1 MVALLIKIRESIE
14 KYAISVITG
23 ERDDFSARCFLKVL
37 SFLSRIFGFV
47 VQIRLFLYRHR
58 IFRRKTLG
66 CMAISIGNLTVGGT
80 GKTPIVE
87 MFAKSLEGEG
97 RKVAILSRGYRSAS
111 KSVIVRFADF
121 IFKNKM
127 KYEPKIVS
135 DGRTILLDSI
145 HAGDEPYMLAKNVK
159 NAIVL
164 VDKNR
169 VKAGAFAIER
179 YGVDT
184 LLLDDG
190 FQYLP
195 LDRRY
200 DVVLIDATSP
210 FGNEKMLPRGELRE
224 TVNNLK
230 RANIVFITKA
240 GGKDISILKSKIKTI
255 NPKAEIIICVH
266 KPLYFE
272 EVYSGNKKDISFIDL
287 KKIST
292 LSAIAKP
299 RGFEFA
305 LEEIGAQIVSSHRFM
320 DHHRFTQQEIID
332 VINDAIGKDA
342 EAIVTTEKDSVR
354 FPYVSGID
362 MPVYFLR
369 VRIEIIEGA
378 KDFNDCVS
386 RICFS

>member
-1 MVALLIKIRESIE
+1 MLALLIKVRESIE
-14 KYAISVITG
+14 RYVISVITR
-23 ERDDFSARCFLKVL
+23 EREDLSARCFLNVL
-37 SFLSRIFGFV
+37 SFLSRIFSFI
-47 VQIRLFLYRHR
+47 VQIRLFLYKHR
-58 IFRRKTLG
+58 ILRRKTLG
-66 CMAISIGNLTVGGT
+66 CMTISIGNLTVGGT

-87 MFAKSLEGEG
+87 MFARSLEAEG

-111 KSVIVRFADF
+111 KSVIVRFMDF

-135 DGRTILLDSI
+135 DGRSILLDSL

-169 VKAGAFAIER
+169 VKSGAFAIEK
-179 YGVDT
+179 YSVDT

-240 GGKDISILKSKIKTI
+240 GGKDISILKSKIRTI

-272 EVYSGNKKDISFIDL
+272 EVYSGNKKDIGFIDS
-287 KKIST
+287 KRIVT

-299 RGFEFA
+299 KGFEIA
-305 LEEIGAQIVSSHRFM
+305 LEEIGAQVILSHRFM
-320 DHHRFTQQEIID
+320 DHHRFSQQEIIN
-332 VINDAIGKDA
+332 VINDAINNDA
-342 EAIVTTEKDSVR
+342 EAVVTTEKDSVR
-354 FPYVSGID
+354 FPYVSGVEI
-362 MPVYFLR
+362 PIYFLR
-369 VRIEIIEGA
+369 VKIEIMEGA
-378 KDFNDCVS
+378 KDFHDCVS

>member
-14 KYAISVITG
+14 RYVISVITR
-23 ERDDFSARCFLKVL
+23 ERDDISARCFLNVL
-37 SFLSRIFGFV
+37 SFLSRIFSFI
-47 VQIRLFLYRHR
+47 VQIRLFLYKHR
-58 IFRRKTLG
+58 ILRRKTLG
-66 CMAISIGNLTVGGT
+66 CMTISIGNLTVGGT

-87 MFAKSLEGEG
+87 MFARSLEAEG

-111 KSVIVRFADF
+111 KSVIVRLMDF

-135 DGRTILLDSI
+135 DGRSILLDSM

-159 NAIVL
+159 SAIVL

-169 VKAGAFAIER
+169 VKSGAFAIEK
-179 YGVDT
+179 YSVDT

-224 TVNNLK
+224 TVSNLK

-255 NPKAEIIICVH
+255 NPKAEIIVCVH

-272 EVYSGNKKDISFIDL
+272 EVYSGNKKDISFIDS
-287 KKIST
+287 KKIVT

-299 RGFEFA
+299 KGFEIA
-305 LEEIGAQIVSSHRFM
+305 LEDIGAQIISSHRFM

-332 VINDAIGKDA
+332 VINDAINKDT

-354 FPYVSGID
+354 FPYVSGVDI
-362 MPVYFLR
+362 PIYFLR
-369 VRIEIIEGA
+369 VKIEIMEGA
-378 KDFNDCVS
+378 KDFHDCVS